1 MSTIL
6 HPSAP
11 QAYKAAHNT
20 SVWSRFITWADGQE
34 ERRFMWLA
42 LALGGH
48 GCVLTPLTILLV
60 VALTGLNLALFLTA
74 LGAMALAL
82 IVNLAAMPTRYTIP
96 AFFLSVLVDIG
107 VIATAIGIALN

>member
-1 MSTIL
+1 MSTTI
-6 HPSAP
+6 HPSVQP
-11 QAYKAAHNT
+11 VYVKEHT
-20 SVWSRFITWADGQE
+20 SLFARFITWADGQE

-107 VIATAIGIALN
+107 VIATAIGMALN

>member
-6 HPSAP
+6 HSSPP
-11 QAYKAAHNT
+11 QAYQAAHGT
-20 SVWSRFITWADGQE
+20 SIFSRFVNWAAAQE
-34 ERRFMWLA
+34 DRRFMWLA

-60 VALTGLNLALFLTA
+60 VVFTGLNLALFLTA

-82 IVNLAAMPTRYTIP
+82 IVNLAAMPTKYTIP
-96 AFFLSVLVDIG
+96 AFFLSVLVDVV
-107 VIATAIGIALN
+107 VIAAAIGMAIN

>member
-1 MSTIL
+1 
-6 HPSAP
+6 
-11 QAYKAAHNT
+11 
-20 SVWSRFITWADGQE
+20 
-34 ERRFMWLA
+34 MWLA

-60 VALTGLNLALFLTA
+60 VSLTGLNLALFLTA

-82 IVNLAAMPTRYTIP
+82 VVNLAAMPTRYTVP

-107 VIATAIGIALN
+107 VIATAIGMALN